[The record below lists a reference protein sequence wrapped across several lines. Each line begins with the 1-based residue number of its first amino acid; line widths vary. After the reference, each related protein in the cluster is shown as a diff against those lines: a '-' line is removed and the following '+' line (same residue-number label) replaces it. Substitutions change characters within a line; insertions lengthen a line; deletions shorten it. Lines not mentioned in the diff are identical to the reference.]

1 MAKCW
6 NCGADVPDSATFCP
20 SCGKTFAATSP
31 GMPQPAQPY
40 SPGPQYPNPPGI
52 YPPMQNSQLERKV
65 DTIQKIVI
73 AIIVLQVL
81 FLILAF
87 A

>member
-6 NCGADVPDSATFCP
+6 NCGADVPDQARFCP
-20 SCGKTFAATSP
+20 SCGKGFAPTSN

-40 SPGPQYPNPPGI
+40 STGPQYPNQMGQ
-52 YPPMQNSQLERKV
+52 YPPMQNSQLEKKV
-65 DTIQKIVI
+65 DAMQKFVI
-73 AIIVLQVL
+73 LIIVLQVL
-81 FLILAF
+81 FLIFAF